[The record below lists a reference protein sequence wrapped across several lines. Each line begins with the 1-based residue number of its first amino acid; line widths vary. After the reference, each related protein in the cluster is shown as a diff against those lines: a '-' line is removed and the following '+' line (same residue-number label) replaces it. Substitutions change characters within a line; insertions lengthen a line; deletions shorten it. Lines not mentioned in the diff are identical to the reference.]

1 MKKRK
6 LGYNE
11 LKSEEFIKIFNKM
24 KNDKK
29 LNFSLIVNGLDYNF
43 ECMAL
48 SGKISTDEED
58 FTSFPIDKL
67 KEKMNEEKT
76 KSPSDSSD
84 SSDTVDVDTVSPSS
98 SDCIDYTSNFDK
110 CLGKI

>member
-11 LKSEEFIKIFNKM
+11 LQSEEFIKIFNKM

-43 ECMAL
+43 ECMYFYQVKYQQTK
-48 SGKISTDEED
+48 KILQV
-58 FTSFPIDKL
+58 FLLI
-67 KEKMNEEKT
+67 N
-76 KSPSDSSD
+76 
-84 SSDTVDVDTVSPSS
+84 
-98 SDCIDYTSNFDK
+98 
-110 CLGKI
+110 